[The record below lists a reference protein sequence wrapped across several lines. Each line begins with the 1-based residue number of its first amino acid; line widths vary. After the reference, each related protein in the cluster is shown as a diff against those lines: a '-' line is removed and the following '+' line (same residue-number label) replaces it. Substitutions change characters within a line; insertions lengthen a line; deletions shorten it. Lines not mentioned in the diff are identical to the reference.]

1 MKRYEI
7 SFESRTESGNILIY
21 AKNEAQARR
30 IFREMWKDSEI
41 PVPTFWISAMWSL
54 S

>member
-7 SFESRTESGNILIY
+7 SFESEKESGSVLIY
-21 AKNEAQARR
+21 ARTDAEARKK
-30 IFREMWKDSEI
+30 FRSRYQDGR
-41 PVPTFWISAMWSL
+41 VPTFWISAMWSL

>member
-7 SFESRTESGNILIY
+7 SFESEKESGSVLIY
-21 AKNEAQARR
+21 ARTDAEARKKFRSRYHGR
-30 IFREMWKDSEI
+30 I
-41 PVPTFWISAMWSL
+41 PTFWISAMWSL